1 MFANAICRYIAAG
14 STEIVG
20 PHTQYMNA
28 LLRSA
33 CGLML
38 AALAAFANPSVA
50 QSKKFYLQPDMAL
63 GLTSGYNY
71 GNALKLEPGKM
82 NGFFRL
88 ECRVGYYFN
97 NNLSMVTGLG
107 FATYRYHM
115 VIDGSRI
122 ETGHPDM
129 TRDQEQSLLEIPLG
143 LRFTTY
149 NAGLKQFKTR
159 YYYGG
164 GLRLGLLNDGRF
176 DYKTVGGGPSGYE
189 VQPDDFNTVHAR
201 LYLEGGIDV
210 PIDYN
215 SAFVCG
221 LNISQG
227 ITRNMRLEGEV
238 GKANYGL
245 LAYGINFGF
254 RFGL

>member
-1 MFANAICRYIAAG
+1 MIAFLKTACSLLATALILNAGPAA
-14 STEIVG
+14 
-20 PHTQYMNA
+20 
-28 LLRSA
+28 
-33 CGLML
+33 
-38 AALAAFANPSVA
+38 A
-50 QSKKFYLQPDMAL
+50 QSKKFYLQPDLAL

-71 GNALKLEPGKM
+71 GNALKLEPGKP

-88 ECRVGYYFN
+88 ECRAGYYFN
-97 NNLSMVTGLG
+97 NNLSVVTGLG
-107 FATYRYHM
+107 FSTYRYHM

-129 TRDQEQSLLEIPLG
+129 TRDQEQSMLEVLLG

-149 NAGLKQFKTR
+149 NGGLKQFRTR

-164 GLRLGLLNDGRF
+164 GLRLGFLNDGRY

-189 VQPDDFNTVHAR
+189 VRPGDFNTVQAR

-215 SAFVCG
+215 SAFLFG
-221 LNISQG
+221 LNLSQG
-227 ITRNMRLEGEV
+227 VTRNMRMEGEV
-238 GKANYGL
+238 GKANYGIF
-245 LAYGINFGF
+245 AYGINIGF